1 MTKPRYKLARHKQ
14 KIRSV
19 AVLTSGGDA
28 PGMNAALRAV
38 VRFGISAGLTVYGVK
53 KGYAGL
59 LKGSWDVMDR
69 KSVANI
75 ILRGGTILKTDRC
88 PEFHH
93 KTSRARAVKLMRDA
107 SIDALIVI
115 GGDGSFRGAHA
126 LWTEFGMPVVGIPGT
141 IDNDIAGTEE
151 TLGFDTAVNTA
162 LDAIDKI
169 RDTASAHER
178 TFLVE
183 VMGRNSGYIALDVGI
198 GGGAEAIL
206 MPEDKAPVSEIAARI
221 ARGLERGKTSS
232 IVVMAEGK
240 LSGGSM
246 RLAEQLKK
254 KHNIDAKVCILGH
267 VQRGGAPT
275 ARDRKLGSIMGV
287 RAVEALMHGI
297 TDVMVGVQGDAEV
310 LVPIPFTVK
319 RSAKIRRD
327 LIEMAKVLAT

>member
-1 MTKPRYKLARHKQ
+1 MKVARHKS

-19 AVLTSGGDA
+19 AVLCSGGDA

-38 VRFGISAGLTVYGVK
+38 VRFGISNGLTVFGVK

-59 LKGSWDVMDR
+59 LKGNWEVMDR

-88 PEFHH
+88 PEFL
-93 KTSRARAVKLMRDA
+93 KKSNRAKAVNLMREQG
-107 SIDALIVI
+107 IDGLVVI

-126 LWTEFGMPVVGIPGT
+126 LWREFRVPVIGIPGT
-141 IDNDIAGTEE
+141 IDNDIAGTEA
-151 TLGFDTAVNTA
+151 TLGFDTAVNNA
-162 LDAIDKI
+162 LEAIDKI

-221 ARGLERGKTSS
+221 SRGLERGKTSS

-240 LSGGSM
+240 ESGGSM
-246 RLAEQLKK
+246 RLAAELEKRYG
-254 KHNIDAKVCILGH
+254 IDAKVCILGH
-267 VQRGGAPT
+267 VQRGGAPS
-275 ARDRKLGSIMGV
+275 ARDRRLGSIMGV
-287 RAVEALMHGI
+287 RAVEALLAGY
-297 TDVMVGVQGDAEV
+297 TDAMVGVQGDREV
-310 LVPIPFTVK
+310 LVPILETVK

-327 LIEMAKVLAT
+327 LIEMAKILAT

>member
-1 MTKPRYKLARHKQ
+1 MKLARHKS
-14 KIRSV
+14 KIRAL
-19 AVLTSGGDA
+19 AVLCSGGDA

-38 VRFGISAGLTVYGVK
+38 VRYGIANGITVFGVR
-53 KGYAGL
+53 KGYSGL
-59 LKGSWDVMDR
+59 LKGNWDVMDR

-88 PEFHH
+88 PEFHQ
-93 KTSRARAVKLMRDA
+93 KKYRKEAVNLLREQG
-107 SIDALIVI
+107 IDALVVI

-126 LWTEFGMPVVGIPGT
+126 LWTEFQLPVIGIPGT
-141 IDNDIAGTEE
+141 IDND
-151 TLGFDTAVNTA
+151 NA

-206 MPEDKAPVSEIAARI
+206 MPEDRAPVPEIAERI

-240 LSGGSM
+240 ESGGSM
-246 RLAEQLKK
+246 KLAAELKK
-254 KHNIDAKVCILGH
+254 RYGIDAKVCILGH
-267 VQRGGAPT
+267 VQRGGSPT
-275 ARDRKLGSIMGV
+275 ARDRRLGSIMGV
-287 RAVEALMHGI
+287 RAVEALLGGY
-297 TDVMVGVQGDAEV
+297 TDAMVGVQGDHEV
-310 LVPIPFTVK
+310 LVPIPSTVK

-327 LIEMAKVLAT
+327 LIELAKVLAT